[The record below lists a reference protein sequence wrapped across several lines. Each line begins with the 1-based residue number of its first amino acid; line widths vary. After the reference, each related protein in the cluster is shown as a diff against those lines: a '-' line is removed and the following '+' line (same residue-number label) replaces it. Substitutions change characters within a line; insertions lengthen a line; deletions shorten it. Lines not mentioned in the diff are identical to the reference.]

1 MAETQTKT
9 LKPKQKIEIS
19 SPPEQIRP
27 GKIFVPDVD
36 IYETDKEI
44 VLLADMPGVTA
55 NKLNINLKDNILTL
69 DGEVEP
75 LEGKDE
81 IEIFREFETG
91 RYYRQFTLSQV
102 IDQSKIQAELKDG
115 VLKLVLP
122 KIKAATPRKIVV
134 RTEWKELEYG
144 YHNA

>member
-134 RTEWKELEYG
+134 RTE
-144 YHNA
+144 